1 MSTFR
6 DFPGLVAQESN
17 ADRTAELL
25 SRAALAVTAT
35 VPNETWGEQ
44 AARLLQAATYA
55 GVAVAELQ
63 RSVGWYEAAAAASEA
78 GVLDTGEDD

>member
-1 MSTFR
+1 MSART
-6 DFPGLVAQESN
+6 FPGLAEQAAN

-25 SRAALAVTAT
+25 TRAARAVTAT

-63 RSVGWYEAAAAASEA
+63 RSVGWLEASAAANDA
-78 GVLDTGEDD
+78 GLLDVEEIER